1 MDQDIFKLVSKEEDK
16 IRLWQDLADAK
27 GEILCKGKDD
37 NLCNVKALFFN
48 PKTKNLECRFNSS
61 TKLTAREDYLGYIF
75 IGGEK
80 YYFQSTAQFQQE
92 FVVVPLPK
100 ELYHLQRRQNYRV
113 HIPTGYKGSFEIKKL
128 RGAAVK
134 TACELLDLS
143 SQGCKLGCSLIKE
156 SLQVDDRISGHL
168 HLGSRAPIELEGVVR
183 HVQNDTTKNQQI
195 FGVEWTSLSP
205 ILENRLFALTME
217 IHKEVF
223 KRPV

>member
-27 GEILCKGKDD
+27 GEILCKGKDE
-37 NLCNVKALFFN
+37 NLCNLKALFFN
-48 PKTKNLECRFNSS
+48 PKTKSLECRFNSN

-92 FVVVPLPK
+92 FVAIPLPK

-113 HIPTGYKGSFEIKKL
+113 HIPTGYKGSFEINNL
-128 RGAAVK
+128 RGEIVK
-134 TACELLDLS
+134 TVCDLLDLS
-143 SQGCKLGCSLIKE
+143 SQGCKLGCRASKE
-156 SLQVDDRISGHL
+156 GLQVDDRISGHL
-168 HLGSRAPIELEGVVR
+168 LLGNRPPIELAGVVR
-183 HVQNDTTKNQQI
+183 HVQTDTVKNQQI
-195 FGVEWTSLSP
+195 FGVEWAPLSP
-205 ILENRLFALTME
+205 IVENRLFALTME

-223 KRPV
+223 KRPT